1 MWHFNGNGCH
11 TRISTSTPS
20 HTFAQLSLS
29 QKPNTNCCWYNGTNT
44 TTTNEA
50 GVKYFIMRNM
60 NLIIG
65 LHVNLSS
72 CVYLAYLLL
81 LFLMFFFYFLV
92 VVWNRISS
100 RHTFFGWCRGNINSP
115 YARNITEGAHTFRH
129 YHQQAA
135 TIYVAI

>member
-1 MWHFNGNGCH
+1 MAMGATHESPLLPPPLPFLH
-11 TRISTSTPS
+11 P
-20 HTFAQLSLS
+20 FAPLSLS
-29 QKPNTNCCWYNGTNT
+29 HKPNINCCWYNGTSTT

-81 LFLMFFFYFLV
+81 LFLMFFFV
-92 VVWNRISS
+92 VAWLEPNLL
-100 RHTFFGWCRGNINSP
+100 TP
-115 YARNITEGAHTFRH
+115 YIIWMMQRKNEF
-129 YHQQAA
+129 
-135 TIYVAI
+135 TIRTQYYRKRSHF